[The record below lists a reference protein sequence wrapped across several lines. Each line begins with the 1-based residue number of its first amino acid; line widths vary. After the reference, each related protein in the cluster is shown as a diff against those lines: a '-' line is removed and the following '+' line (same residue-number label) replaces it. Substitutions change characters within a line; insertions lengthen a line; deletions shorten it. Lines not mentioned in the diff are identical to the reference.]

1 MVEQDGPP
9 RVLWSGQGYSGVSPQ
24 VALARLNLGML
35 SHSSTPTSLTAAA
48 HARAAV
54 VCAATLFSF
63 FPGLRAQVHKVTK
76 PQKVVRAVGVYEWTG
91 DLAKPAGSRLIPVS
105 LFIDGRFQDA
115 DIYESNPIP
124 FALDTGNVYE
134 LQKAGIGQGTLELAF
149 SRKLIPTPNAY
160 STWDDGWFGYGKF
173 AAPAAPKKSNLKP
186 VTTLAKINGIDD
198 ENDDKP
204 HFSARSATPGTGGS
218 AAPLP
223 GSKPVADSVPA
234 DDPDRPKLH
243 HDTGDKTAANDIP
256 DDPDRPT
263 LRKHPAAATPATSPQ
278 AASVNNDRVQALG
291 SPMTDANRPELHR
304 GKPVSAMRDE
314 DLPKLVGLPADKDLQ
329 QMVAVS
335 DAEDRPQ
342 HDFSRAFD
350 DETERANI
358 LGKMEESARA
368 ALAVYEKANGVGP
381 ANAAPTPP
389 KRTASTAAHRAVAKK
404 SAAPPPPPETL
415 LDEKLT
421 GYTLSYGGAA
431 TFVYSAHTDGVGS
444 PERFVTIVAQNN
456 VQGKPEIA
464 LKSVTDATH
473 LDRTPRMKLVDAV
486 DAEAS
491 NRASLLFELR
501 AQNTRQFALYR
512 VLGGRAD
519 QLFLTG
525 STE

>member
-1 MVEQDGPP
+1 MVEQDGPV

-24 VALARLNLGML
+24 AALARLNLRML
-35 SHSSTPTSLTAAA
+35 SDSSAPTSPAAA
-48 HARAAV
+48 PMRAAV
-54 VCAATLFSF
+54 VCAAALFSF
-63 FPGLRAQVHKVTK
+63 IPGLRAQVHKVSK

-173 AAPAAPKKSNLKP
+173 APPAAPKKSNLKP

-198 ENDDKP
+198 ENDNKP

-243 HDTGDKTAANDIP
+243 HGSDDKTAASDVP
-256 DDPDRPT
+256 DDPDRPK
-263 LRKHPAAATPATSPQ
+263 LRKPAAAAPAASPQ
-278 AASVNNDRVQALG
+278 AASVNNERVQALG

-304 GKPVSAMRDE
+304 GKPVSAMHDE
-314 DLPKLVGLPADKDLQ
+314 DLPKLIGLPADRDLQ

-358 LGKMEESARA
+358 LGKMEDAARA
-368 ALAVYEKANGVGP
+368 ALAAYEKANGVGP
-381 ANAAPTPP
+381 NAAPTPP
-389 KRTASTAAHRAVAKK
+389 VTKRTASTAAAHRTVAKK
-404 SAAPPPPPETL
+404 KAAPPPPETL

-421 GYTLSYGGAA
+421 GYTLSYGGAP
-431 TFVYSAHTDGVGS
+431 TFVYSAHTDGAGS
-444 PERFVTIVAQNN
+444 PERFVTIVGQNN
-456 VQGKPEIA
+456 VQGEPEIA

-486 DAEAS
+486 DADAS

>member
-1 MVEQDGPP
+1 M
-9 RVLWSGQGYSGVSPQ
+9 R
-24 VALARLNLGML
+24 ML
-35 SHSSTPTSLTAAA
+35 SHSSTRTSLTAAA
-48 HARAAV
+48 HARAAA
-54 VCAATLFSF
+54 VCAAALFSLVA
-63 FPGLRAQVHKVTK
+63 GLPAQVHKVTK

-91 DLAKPAGSRLIPVS
+91 DLAKPAGSRLIPAS

-115 DIYESNPIP
+115 DIYEANPIP

-134 LQKAGIGQGTLELAF
+134 LQKAGIAQGTLDLAF
-149 SRKLIPTPNAY
+149 ARKLIPTPNAY
-160 STWDDGWFGYGKF
+160 TTWDDGWFGYGKF
-173 AAPAAPKKSNLKP
+173 AAPAPEKKSNLKP
-186 VTTLAKINGIDD
+186 VTTLAKINGVDD
-198 ENDDKP
+198 DNDDKP

-243 HDTGDKTAANDIP
+243 HGSDDKSAASDVP

-263 LRKHPAAATPATSPQ
+263 LKKHPAAPAPATSPQ

-304 GKPVSAMRDE
+304 GKPVAAMRDE

-329 QMVAVS
+329 QMAAVS

-350 DETERANI
+350 DETERAAI
-358 LGKMEESARA
+358 LGKMEEAARA
-368 ALAVYEKANGVGP
+368 ALTVYEKANGVLPGDVAP
-381 ANAAPTPP
+381 AASATAP
-389 KRTASTAAHRAVAKK
+389 KRTGSAATHRAGARATAKK
-404 SAAPPPPPETL
+404 AVAPPPPPEAL

-456 VQGKPEIA
+456 VQGAPEIA

-473 LDRTPRMKLVDAV
+473 LDRTPRFKLVDAV
-486 DAEAS
+486 DADAS
-491 NRASLLFELR
+491 NRASLMFELR
-501 AQNTRQFALYR
+501 AQTTRQFALYR
-512 VLGGRAD
+512 VLGGRAE

-525 STE
+525 STQ

>member
-1 MVEQDGPP
+1 M
-9 RVLWSGQGYSGVSPQ
+9 
-24 VALARLNLGML
+24 
-35 SHSSTPTSLTAAA
+35 
-48 HARAAV
+48 
-54 VCAATLFSF
+54 
-63 FPGLRAQVHKVTK
+63 
-76 PQKVVRAVGVYEWTG
+76 VRAVGVYEWTG

-115 DIYESNPIP
+115 DIYKADPIP
-124 FALDTGNVYE
+124 FALDSGNVYE
-134 LQKAGIGQGTLELAF
+134 LQKAGIGQGTLQLAF

-173 AAPAAPKKSNLKP
+173 AAPEAPKKSNLKP
-186 VTTLAKINGIDD
+186 VTALAKINGIDND
-198 ENDDKP
+198 NDDKP

-223 GSKPVADSVPA
+223 GSKPVAESVPA

-256 DDPDRPT
+256 DDPDRPK
-263 LRKHPAAATPATSPQ
+263 LRKPAAATPAPSPQ
-278 AASVNNDRVQALG
+278 AASVDNDRVQALG

-304 GKPVSAMRDE
+304 GKPVAAMRDE
-314 DLPKLVGLPADKDLQ
+314 DIPKLTGLPEDRDLQ

-350 DETERANI
+350 DDTERATV
-358 LGKMEESARA
+358 LAKLQETARG
-368 ALAVYEKANGVGP
+368 ALAVYEKANGVLP
-381 ANAAPTPP
+381 ADAAPIASATPP
-389 KRTASTAAHRAVAKK
+389 KRTASMTAHRTAAKK
-404 SAAPPPPPETL
+404 PVAPPPPPEAL

-444 PERFVTIVAQNN
+444 SERFVTIVAQNN
-456 VQGKPEIA
+456 VQGRPEIA

-473 LDRTPRMKLVDAV
+473 LDRTPRFKLVDAV
-486 DAEAS
+486 DADAS

-525 STE
+525 FTQ